1 MSATIYLRSG
11 KTLAELTSVT
21 AEKQEKSGDDTMP
34 TVDDEWTPPYVPPIL
49 YLQRLK

>member
-21 AEKQEKSGDDTMP
+21 AEKQEKSGDDTTP